1 MINKSTI
8 VQGDL
13 MNKNKDNRLL
23 IRIAHMYYDENKTQ
37 QEIADRLG
45 ISRPSISRLLQKA
58 REEGI
63 VEIKINYGD
72 SFARLEDALEKTF
85 GIKEVIIT
93 PFEEEG
99 EGLKK
104 LLAEATAGFLMRI
117 LKDGD
122 VVGVSMGTTLAYIYE
137 YLKNA
142 PRLKVTFVPLIGGVG
157 QTRLDVHSNHI
168 VINLARAFD
177 GEWQL
182 LHAPAIVD
190 SINVKNTILSDKNT
204 RQVMEFA
211 EKSSVALIGIGSPL
225 TPHSTIF
232 QTGYFTEKE
241 LEELKNAGAVCDLC
255 SIFLDKDGKLCPVEI
270 NQRVISI
277 SLEKLDKIPIVIGVA
292 GGRDKQEA
300 ILAALKGKHLDV
312 LITDEHTGNFLLSR
326 N

>member
-1 MINKSTI
+1 
-8 VQGDL
+8 
-13 MNKNKDNRLL
+13 MNKNKEKRLL
-23 IRIAHMYYDENKTQ
+23 IRIAHMYYAENKTQ
-37 QEIADRLG
+37 QEIASRLG
-45 ISRPSISRLLQKA
+45 VSRPSVSRLLQKA
-58 REEGI
+58 RDEGI

-72 SFARLEDALEKTF
+72 SFARLEDALEKAF

-93 PFEEEG
+93 PFEEEV

-104 LLAEATAGFLMRI
+104 SLAEAAAGFLMRI

-122 VVGVSMGTTLAYIYE
+122 IVGVSMGTTLAYMYE

-142 PRLKVTFVPLIGGVG
+142 PKHKVTFVPLIGGVG

-177 GEWQL
+177 GDWQL

-190 SINVKNTILSDKNT
+190 NINVKKTILSDKNT
-204 RQVMEFA
+204 RYVMEFA
-211 EKSSVALIGIGSPL
+211 EKSNIALIGIGAPL

-255 SIFLDKDGKLCPVEI
+255 SIFLDKDGKQCQAEI
-270 NQRVISI
+270 NERVISI
-277 SLEKLDKIPIVIGVA
+277 PLEKLDKIPLVIGVA
-292 GGRDKQEA
+292 GGREKQEA

-312 LITDEHTGNFLLSR
+312 LITDEHTGKFLLGR
-326 N
+326 K